1 MQGSNPLSSNSKQ
14 ITEFR
19 EIDEQENNEIE
30 ITTTR
35 GKSCIAFIEQ
45 LIMVLAINMPKYL
58 IKNHSG

>member
-1 MQGSNPLSSNSKQ
+1 MQGSNTLYSNSKQ

-19 EIDEQENNEIE
+19 EIDEQENNDIE

-35 GKSCIAFIEQ
+35 RKSCIAFREQ